1 MKQASFA
8 LVGKIFSFDGTK
20 LKIFLHTSIIF
31 NAQIYGNGPNGLNN
45 GLNGLKNGPNYI
57 KKG

>member
-8 LVGKIFSFDGTK
+8 LVGKYFPFDGTK
-20 LKIFLHTSIIF
+20 LRIFLHTSILL
-31 NAQIYGNGPNGLNN
+31 NAQISGNGPNGLNN